1 MLQRFNV
8 LGLQSS
14 TEVQTQPRSGQLVL
28 YDRAVVKHFRRDA
41 HEWKKKKDGKTVRE
55 DHEKLKIE
63 SVERLTC
70 CYAHSEQSPSFH
82 RRIYWLIPPKTAPA
96 SSEGG
101 KEGSVEMPE
110 AAPVVVADA
119 AGGADWTSEGRAVA
133 GGAGGP
139 AWSGGPAGGATSAA
153 ADNTNLVL
161 VHYLDEG
168 DIVVSPADALSSKG
182 SRNRLQRRAR
192 NSAKV
197 AIENNPVAM
206 SACVCVYYIC
216 MYVCIHTHTHTHTH
230 THMYTYVG
238 HQKQP
243 RGDAERQGPRGV
255 GPWAVGNGAAWPRAT
270 SAAGAARGG
279 GKPAAAGAA
288 SRPVA
293 RLAAAA
299 GHDVYDTNTPIMCT
313 CRI

>member
-206 SACVCVYYIC
+206 SACVCVCIIYVC
-216 MYVCIHTHTHTHTH
+216 MYVYTHTHTHTH
-230 THMYTYVG
+230 THVYICRPSKTAPWRCRAPG
-238 HQKQP
+238 
-243 RGDAERQGPRGV
+243 AQGCWTLGSGQR
-255 GPWAVGNGAAWPRAT
+255 R
-270 SAAGAARGG
+270 
-279 GKPAAAGAA
+279 
-288 SRPVA
+288 
-293 RLAAAA
+293 RLAKGNIRRGSSKGRRQASCRRRSI
-299 GHDVYDTNTPIMCT
+299 TPCCT
-313 CRI
+313 PRIRCRSQYV